1 MPFVYSVNSRAAAA
15 ALENYTTSG
24 SANTEIDT
32 AFVLKPGASRAV
44 SLIAMRGQ
52 GKGAG
57 LTALSGIM
65 LRLKIYPTTAAAGGS
80 AITPAPTDNRAP
92 AATSTAA
99 AAATA
104 GGNVT
109 AGTGTLVQVGGFGF
123 GASGPGGWV
132 APNPD
137 AAVTLDGGAT
147 KSGDLFSSS
156 GTASLNFEW
165 NAEIQE

>member
-1 MPFVYSVNSRAAAA
+1 MPFVYSISSRAAAA
-15 ALENYTTSG
+15 ALENYATSG

-32 AFVLKPGASRAV
+32 AFIVKPGASRATT
-44 SLIAMRGQ
+44 LIALRGQ

-57 LTALSGIM
+57 LTSLSGIV

-80 AITPAPTDNRAP
+80 AITPNPTDNRAP
-92 AATSTAA
+92 AAVGTAA
-99 AAATA
+99 AASTA
-104 GGNVT
+104 AGNVT
-109 AGTGTLVQVGGFGF
+109 AGTGTLVQVGCIGF

-137 AAVTLDGGAT
+137 AGITLDGGAT
-147 KSGDLFSSS
+147 RSLDLFSSA

-165 NAEIQE
+165 SGETQE